1 MKKVHRKEASEKHW
15 ASEGMPAQ
23 EGEGKRKG
31 RGGRK
36 KKEGGGVL
44 VDAGTGM
51 GAVGG
56 K

>member
-23 EGEGKRKG
+23 EGEGEGKGKG

-36 KKEGGGVL
+36 KKEGEGEREE
-44 VDAGTGM
+44 
-51 GAVGG
+51 GAC
-56 K
+56 